1 MGNTWLSFSFDSLG
15 VQRCNAYSAWGGD
28 SEVGGTAQGN
38 AITLAVRSQS
48 HLPVLLCMYSL
59 SAAKAGRA
67 ARLRRISY
75 SVCEVTA
82 QLTATL
88 NH

>member
-1 MGNTWLSFSFDSLG
+1 MHIVCG
-15 VQRCNAYSAWGGD
+15 AGGL
-28 SEVGGTAQGN
+28 EVGGTAKSN
-38 AITLAVRSQS
+38 AITLVVRSQS
-48 HLPVLLCMYSL
+48 HLPALLCMYSL

-67 ARLRRISY
+67 ARLHRISY